1 MDKPNKTKPINKTI
15 ILIILLGAIA
25 LIGIIGIYQL
35 TTIKQTLSQLTISTN
50 DIGIK
55 LNGEDLNKQAIIVI
69 PANIK

>member
-1 MDKPNKTKPINKTI
+1 MPNKTKPINKTI

-35 TTIKQTLSQLTISTN
+35 TTIKQTLNQLTISTN

-69 PANIK
+69 PVNIK

>member
-1 MDKPNKTKPINKTI
+1 MPNKTKPINKTI

-35 TTIKQTLSQLTISTN
+35 TTIKQTLNQLTISTN

>member
-15 ILIILLGAIA
+15 ILIILSGAIA

-35 TTIKQTLSQLTISTN
+35 TTIKQTLNQLTISTN